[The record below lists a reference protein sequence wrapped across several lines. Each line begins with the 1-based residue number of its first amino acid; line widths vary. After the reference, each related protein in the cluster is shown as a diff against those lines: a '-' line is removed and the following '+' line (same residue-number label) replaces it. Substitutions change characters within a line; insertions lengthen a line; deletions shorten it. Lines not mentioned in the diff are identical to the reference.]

1 MDEKEG
7 KQKITSPKRLRG
19 PTLKPEI
26 AKKRSE
32 GLKIDI
38 QYNDDGE
45 GVGEGYVQLVS
56 YMGVLARTMVPV
68 YHTDWRVVPVE
79 LKEKLWD
86 CVKGA
91 FLVDENSK
99 NNVISSIGT
108 SFRSF
113 RHRLTKEYI
122 LPYKD
127 KPEYLLQP
135 PTEYNYIPIEDW
147 RKLVA
152 NRLSKEFQVKSKKGK
167 ERRAKYVYIHRV
179 SRKGYAGLQEELM
192 QKTGSRKPIDRWV
205 LWKLA
210 RLKKGEYD
218 EVTRPVV
225 EKIDELTK
233 AVEEG
238 KITCVGQKDILTL
251 ALGTL
256 EHPGREEC
264 QRMLMEKVKS
274 LEEEIIALKAG
285 KKEPLTPRSEVS
297 STNIRKQLLQ
307 HEEIGG
313 KTHDSAHVEN
323 LSAQGTR
330 KASPLTQV
338 YKCKLALETEDNIV
352 AYGTYL
358 RDSQISIDGADILV
372 VILYPLQP
380 NALLPFPL
388 SENIRTIREG
398 VGYEVLWPIAFVIN
412 DDDEVNNV
420 IPKLSKMLARGK
432 NKMKKIQASPKKI
445 KYENPR
451 DVQLFSK
458 TVSAMLEG
466 KPAPKVDFPINVF
479 GMKFQTFLLTSE
491 MNDVISAKELTMNC
505 ICFYNLVRFCC
516 KSLCYIHDINKGF
529 RIFVSQKKK
538 GSKKEL
544 KWMVVEG
551 PKQLD
556 GVMCGYFVMRY
567 MRDIIANRSLLT
579 SQVYLP
585 MFRVTF
591 AVVCNFEMTR
601 SYVHRNVIQ
610 HKGKCHSSS
619 PLKWCSPWKESS
631 SHQLVFG
638 LPMP

>member
-1 MDEKEG
+1 MAPRRDKKQMDERKENRRLLH
-7 KQKITSPKRLRG
+7 QK
-19 PTLKPEI
+19 
-26 AKKRSE
+26 
-32 GLKIDI
+32 
-38 QYNDDGE
+38 

-68 YHTDWRVVPVE
+68 YHTDWRVVPME

-167 ERRAKYVYIHRV
+167 ERREKYVYIHRV

-210 RLKKGEYD
+210 RLKK
-218 EVTRPVV
+218 
-225 EKIDELTK
+225 DELTK

-285 KKEPLTPRSEVS
+285 KKEPLTPRSKVS

-412 DDDEVNNV
+412 DDDEDVG
-420 IPKLSKMLARGK
+420 KRK

-458 TVSAMLEG
+458 TFQQCWRGVS
-466 KPAPKVDFPINVF
+466 N
-479 GMKFQTFLLTSE
+479 
-491 MNDVISAKELTMNC
+491 
-505 ICFYNLVRFCC
+505 
-516 KSLCYIHDINKGF
+516 
-529 RIFVSQKKK
+529 FVSQKKK

-579 SQVYLP
+579 SQFEGKKTYSRAELDEVRSEWVSFLSTLILDQVYC
-585 MFRVTF
+585 
-591 AVVCNFEMTR
+591 CNFEVTR

>member
-1 MDEKEG
+1 MSQPRETKRMDGKEG
-7 KQKITSPKRLRG
+7 KQKITSPKRFRG
-19 PTLKPEI
+19 PTVKPEI

-32 GLKIDI
+32 GVKIDI

-56 YMGVLARTMVPV
+56 YLGVLARTMVPV

-99 NNVISSIGT
+99 YNVISSIGT

-113 RHRLTKEYI
+113 RHTLTKEYI

-135 PTEYNYIPIEDW
+135 PIEYNYIPIEDW

-152 NRLSKEFQVKSKKGK
+152 NRLSTE
-167 ERRAKYVYIHRV
+167 AKYVYIHRV

-218 EVTRPVV
+218 DVTRPVA
-225 EKIDELTK
+225 EKIDELAK

-251 ALGTL
+251 ALGTS
-256 EHPGREEC
+256 EHPG
-264 QRMLMEKVKS
+264 Q
-274 LEEEIIALKAG
+274 LK
-285 KKEPLTPRSEVS
+285 KKKKPSHPTQVS
-297 STNIRKQLLQ
+297 SKNIRKQLLE
-307 HEEIGG
+307 HEEIRG
-313 KTHDSAHVEN
+313 KTHYSAHVEN
-323 LSAQGTR
+323 LSQKGLKSFSTN
-330 KASPLTQV
+330 S
-338 YKCKLALETEDNIV
+338 
-352 AYGTYL
+352 
-358 RDSQISIDGADILV
+358 ISIDGIDILV

-388 SENIRTIREG
+388 SENISTIREG
-398 VGYEVLWPIAFVIN
+398 VGYEVLWPVAFVIN
-412 DDDEVNNV
+412 DENDEDFG
-420 IPKLSKMLARGK
+420 KRK

-451 DVQLFSK
+451 DIQLFSK
-458 TVSAMLEG
+458 TVSAM
-466 KPAPKVDFPINVF
+466 
-479 GMKFQTFLLTSE
+479 MKFQTFLLTTE
-491 MNDVISAKELTMNC
+491 MNDVISTKEMTMNC
-505 ICFYNLVRFCC
+505 ICFYIWWLHEHLDDTLHEKIIFVHPGLVS
-516 KSLCYIHDINKGF
+516 KVGTIAPQIKKIYYLDSLLQQPYQDIKDIVNMGF
-529 RIFVSQKKK
+529 QIFVSQKKK

-544 KWMVVEG
+544 KWIVIEG

-579 SQVYLP
+579 SQFEGKKTYSRAKLDEVRSEWVSFFSTLILDQVYC
-585 MFRVTF
+585 
-591 AVVCNFEMTR
+591 CNFEISR
-601 SYVHRNVIQ
+601 SYKLNNI
-610 HKGKCHSSS
+610 CSSWNFENTTS
-619 PLKWCSPWKESS
+619 T
-631 SHQLVFG
+631 
-638 LPMP
+638 

>member
-1 MDEKEG
+1 
-7 KQKITSPKRLRG
+7 
-19 PTLKPEI
+19 
-26 AKKRSE
+26 
-32 GLKIDI
+32 
-38 QYNDDGE
+38 
-45 GVGEGYVQLVS
+45 
-56 YMGVLARTMVPV
+56 
-68 YHTDWRVVPVE
+68 
-79 LKEKLWD
+79 
-86 CVKGA
+86 
-91 FLVDENSK
+91 
-99 NNVISSIGT
+99 
-108 SFRSF
+108 
-113 RHRLTKEYI
+113 
-122 LPYKD
+122 
-127 KPEYLLQP
+127 
-135 PTEYNYIPIEDW
+135 
-147 RKLVA
+147 
-152 NRLSKEFQVKSKKGK
+152 
-167 ERRAKYVYIHRV
+167 
-179 SRKGYAGLQEELM
+179 M

-256 EHPGREEC
+256 EHPGRVRGKGGKKKPKQFFNTPKPTKTLEEEEC

-285 KKEPLTPRSEVS
+285 KRTPHTRSEVS

-313 KTHDSAHVEN
+313 KTHD
-323 LSAQGTR
+323 T
-330 KASPLTQV
+330 SPLTRI
-338 YKCKLALETEDNIV
+338 YAFSKFM
-352 AYGTYL
+352 
-358 RDSQISIDGADILV
+358 ISIDGADILV

-388 SENIRTIREG
+388 SENISTIREG

-412 DDDEVNNV
+412 DDDEDVG
-420 IPKLSKMLARGK
+420 KRK

-458 TVSAMLEG
+458 TVSTMLEG
-466 KPAPKVDFPINVF
+466 KPTPKVDFPINVF

-505 ICFYNLVRFCC
+505 ICFYIWRLHEHLDETLQEKIIFIHPGMVSKAGTIAPQIEKRARFIADRLIDSKLADLVFLPYNPRFHWVLVVIDL
-516 KSLCYIHDINKGF
+516 KSQIVYYLDSQLQQPYQDIKD
-529 RIFVSQKKK
+529 I
-538 GSKKEL
+538 
-544 KWMVVEG
+544 G

-579 SQVYLP
+579 S
-585 MFRVTF
+585 R
-591 AVVCNFEMTR
+591 
-601 SYVHRNVIQ
+601 VHRNVIQ

>member
-1 MDEKEG
+1 MAPRRDKKQMDEKEG

-108 SFRSF
+108 
-113 RHRLTKEYI
+113 KYI

-225 EKIDELTK
+225 EKIVIDK
-233 AVEEG
+233 GVEEG

-256 EHPGREEC
+256 KHPRWVRGR
-264 QRMLMEKVKS
+264 
-274 LEEEIIALKAG
+274 
-285 KKEPLTPRSEVS
+285 VS
-297 STNIRKQLLQ
+297 NTNIRKQLLQ

-313 KTHDSAHVEN
+313 RLMIVLMWRTYQHKGLKSFSTNS
-323 LSAQGTR
+323 
-330 KASPLTQV
+330 V

-388 SENIRTIREG
+388 SENIKTIREG

-412 DDDEVNNV
+412 DDDEDVG
-420 IPKLSKMLARGK
+420 KRK

-451 DVQLFSK
+451 DVQL
-458 TVSAMLEG
+458 VNQ
-466 KPAPKVDFPINVF
+466 APKVDFPINVF

-505 ICFYNLVRFCC
+505 ICFYIWRLHEHLDETLQEKIIFIHPGMVSKAGTIAPQIEKEFHWVLAVIDL
-516 KSLCYIHDINKGF
+516 KSQIVYYLDSQLQQPYQDIKDIVNMGF

-579 SQVYLP
+579 SRFIAYIICKILLSCIDAEPYTEIVKQRWDQQLQK
-585 MFRVTF
+585 
-591 AVVCNFEMTR
+591 
-601 SYVHRNVIQ
+601 SI
-610 HKGKCHSSS
+610 HSSTYWLN
-619 PLKWCSPWKESS
+619 PCF
-631 SHQLVFG
+631 QYD
-638 LPMP
+638 

>member
-1 MDEKEG
+1 
-7 KQKITSPKRLRG
+7 
-19 PTLKPEI
+19 
-26 AKKRSE
+26 
-32 GLKIDI
+32 
-38 QYNDDGE
+38 
-45 GVGEGYVQLVS
+45 
-56 YMGVLARTMVPV
+56 MVPV
-68 YHTDWRVVPVE
+68 YHIDWRVVPME

-167 ERRAKYVYIHRV
+167 ERRAEYVYIHRV

-256 EHPGREEC
+256 EHPGR
-264 QRMLMEKVKS
+264 
-274 LEEEIIALKAG
+274 LE

-330 KASPLTQV
+330 KASPLT
-338 YKCKLALETEDNIV
+338 
-352 AYGTYL
+352 
-358 RDSQISIDGADILV
+358 QISIDGADILV

-412 DDDEVNNV
+412 DDDEDVG
-420 IPKLSKMLARGK
+420 KRK

-505 ICFYNLVRFCC
+505 ICFYIWRLHEHLDETLQEKIIFIHPGMVSKAGTIAPQIEKRARFIADRLIDS
-516 KSLCYIHDINKGF
+516 KWQTWFFFHITQVYYLDSQLQQPYQDIKDIVNMGF

-538 GSKKEL
+538 GSEKEL
-544 KWMVVEG
+544 KWMVVE
-551 PKQLD
+551 
-556 GVMCGYFVMRY
+556 
-567 MRDIIANRSLLT
+567 
-579 SQVYLP
+579 
-585 MFRVTF
+585 
-591 AVVCNFEMTR
+591 
-601 SYVHRNVIQ
+601 VHRNVIQ

>member
-1 MDEKEG
+1 
-7 KQKITSPKRLRG
+7 
-19 PTLKPEI
+19 
-26 AKKRSE
+26 
-32 GLKIDI
+32 
-38 QYNDDGE
+38 
-45 GVGEGYVQLVS
+45 
-56 YMGVLARTMVPV
+56 
-68 YHTDWRVVPVE
+68 
-79 LKEKLWD
+79 
-86 CVKGA
+86 
-91 FLVDENSK
+91 
-99 NNVISSIGT
+99 
-108 SFRSF
+108 
-113 RHRLTKEYI
+113 
-122 LPYKD
+122 
-127 KPEYLLQP
+127 
-135 PTEYNYIPIEDW
+135 
-147 RKLVA
+147 
-152 NRLSKEFQVKSKKGK
+152 
-167 ERRAKYVYIHRV
+167 
-179 SRKGYAGLQEELM
+179 
-192 QKTGSRKPIDRWV
+192 
-205 LWKLA
+205 
-210 RLKKGEYD
+210 
-218 EVTRPVV
+218 
-225 EKIDELTK
+225 
-233 AVEEG
+233 
-238 KITCVGQKDILTL
+238 
-251 ALGTL
+251 
-256 EHPGREEC
+256 
-264 QRMLMEKVKS
+264 MLMEKVKS

-285 KKEPLTPRSEVS
+285 KKEPLTPRSSE
-297 STNIRKQLLQ
+297 NRR
-307 HEEIGG
+307 

-330 KASPLTQV
+330 KASPLTR
-338 YKCKLALETEDNIV
+338 YI
-352 AYGTYL
+352 Y
-358 RDSQISIDGADILV
+358 SQISIDGADILV

-412 DDDEVNNV
+412 DDDEDVG
-420 IPKLSKMLARGK
+420 KRK

-505 ICFYNLVRFCC
+505 ICFYIWRLHEHLDETLQEKIIFIHPGMVSKAGTIAPQIEKRARFIANRLIDSKLADLVFLPYNPRFHWVLAVIDL
-516 KSLCYIHDINKGF
+516 KSQIVYYLDSIATTIPRYKRYCEH
-529 RIFVSQKKK
+529 
-538 GSKKEL
+538 L

-567 MRDIIANRSLLT
+567 MRDIIANKSLLT

-585 MFRVTF
+585 MKKTYSRAELDEV
-591 AVVCNFEMTR
+591 R
-601 SYVHRNVIQ
+601 SEWVHRNVIQ

>member
-1 MDEKEG
+1 MVREWVRICTACIIHG
-7 KQKITSPKRLRG
+7 C
-19 PTLKPEI
+19 
-26 AKKRSE
+26 
-32 GLKIDI
+32 
-38 QYNDDGE
+38 
-45 GVGEGYVQLVS
+45 VS
-56 YMGVLARTMVPV
+56 TNHGAI
-68 YHTDWRVVPVE
+68 YHLDWRVVPVE

-86 CVKGA
+86 YVKGA

-99 NNVISSIGT
+99 TT
-108 SFRSF
+108 SYHPLGLALVS
-113 RHRLTKEYI
+113 
-122 LPYKD
+122 
-127 KPEYLLQP
+127 LQP

-152 NRLSKEFQVKSKKGK
+152 NRLSKEFRVKSKRKRK
-167 ERRAKYVYIHRV
+167 EEKYVYIHRV
-179 SRKGYAGLQEELM
+179 SRKGYAGLQEELVNA
-192 QKTGSRKPIDRWV
+192 KDSSRKPIDRWV

-256 EHPGREEC
+256 EHPGR
-264 QRMLMEKVKS
+264 
-274 LEEEIIALKAG
+274 IIALKAG

-330 KASPLTQV
+330 KASPLT
-338 YKCKLALETEDNIV
+338 K
-352 AYGTYL
+352 
-358 RDSQISIDGADILV
+358 ISIDGADILV

-388 SENIRTIREG
+388 SENIKTIREG

-412 DDDEVNNV
+412 DDDEDVG
-420 IPKLSKMLARGK
+420 KRK

-458 TVSAMLEG
+458 TVSRMLEG
-466 KPAPKVDFPINVF
+466 KPHPKLTFNQCF

-505 ICFYNLVRFCC
+505 ICFYIWRLHEHLDETLQEKIIFIHPEWSRFIVDRLIDSKLATWFFFHITQGNLLFR
-516 KSLCYIHDINKGF
+516 LQLQQPYQDIKDIVNMGF
-529 RIFVSQKKK
+529 NFVSQKKK
-538 GSKKEL
+538 GSKKSSSGWL
-544 KWMVVEG
+544 
-551 PKQLD
+551 LSLTL
-556 GVMCGYFVMRY
+556 
-567 MRDIIANRSLLT
+567 SLLIL
-579 SQVYLP
+579 Q
-585 MFRVTF
+585 
-591 AVVCNFEMTR
+591 
-601 SYVHRNVIQ
+601 VHRNVIQ

-631 SHQLVFG
+631 SHQLV
-638 LPMP
+638 LVCQCHNKLRLAPC

>member
-1 MDEKEG
+1 
-7 KQKITSPKRLRG
+7 
-19 PTLKPEI
+19 
-26 AKKRSE
+26 
-32 GLKIDI
+32 
-38 QYNDDGE
+38 
-45 GVGEGYVQLVS
+45 
-56 YMGVLARTMVPV
+56 
-68 YHTDWRVVPVE
+68 
-79 LKEKLWD
+79 
-86 CVKGA
+86 
-91 FLVDENSK
+91 
-99 NNVISSIGT
+99 
-108 SFRSF
+108 
-113 RHRLTKEYI
+113 
-122 LPYKD
+122 
-127 KPEYLLQP
+127 
-135 PTEYNYIPIEDW
+135 
-147 RKLVA
+147 
-152 NRLSKEFQVKSKKGK
+152 
-167 ERRAKYVYIHRV
+167 
-179 SRKGYAGLQEELM
+179 M
-192 QKTGSRKPIDRWV
+192 QKTSSRKPIDRWV

-210 RLKKGEYD
+210 RLKK
-218 EVTRPVV
+218 
-225 EKIDELTK
+225 DELTK

-256 EHPGREEC
+256 EHPGRVRGKGGKKKPKQFFNTPKPTKTLEEEEC

-338 YKCKLALETEDNIV
+338 YMPFSKFM
-352 AYGTYL
+352 
-358 RDSQISIDGADILV
+358 ISINGADILV

-398 VGYEVLWPIAFVIN
+398 VGYEVLSPIAFVIN
-412 DDDEVNNV
+412 DDDEDVG
-420 IPKLSKMLARGK
+420 KRK
-432 NKMKKIQASPKKI
+432 NKTKKIQASLKKI

-458 TVSAMLEG
+458 TVSTMLEG
-466 KPAPKVDFPINVF
+466 KPHPKLTFNQCF

-505 ICFYNLVRFCC
+505 IFSIFGEILWLHEHLDETLQEKIIFIHPGMVSKAGTIAPQIEKRARFHWVLAVIDL
-516 KSLCYIHDINKGF
+516 KSQIVYYLDSIATTIPRYKRYCEH
-529 RIFVSQKKK
+529 KK

-579 SQVYLP
+579 S
-585 MFRVTF
+585 RVSGDICSC
-591 AVVCNFEMTR
+591 CNFEMTR

-610 HKGKCHSSS
+610 HKRKCHSSS

-631 SHQLVFG
+631 SHQLV
-638 LPMP
+638 LVCQCHNKLRLAPC